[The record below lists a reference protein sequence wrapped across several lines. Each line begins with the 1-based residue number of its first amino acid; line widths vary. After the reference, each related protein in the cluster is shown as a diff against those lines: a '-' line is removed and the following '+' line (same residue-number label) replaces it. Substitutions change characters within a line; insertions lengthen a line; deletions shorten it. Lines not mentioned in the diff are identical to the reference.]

1 MVLTLFLTMAK
12 VEEEILL
19 RSVPRTKGDLAIA
32 QRPKCRRSSF
42 AFSLP
47 LPTIC
52 MNCQYG
58 DHNCISNGLS
68 THQHVEVVKPTR
80 SRVLRNVLRAGTD
93 AHDRSPV
100 TPVVSRHPPR
110 VTHALSPLPNIVATP
125 VAQVEVDVLGTFNT
139 GNGVT
144 HRGVPRLRIALGA
157 SARLRQRISIAGSV
171 AIVVLPEINVPGGEC
186 LSILILMALGTGVPG
201 ACLCT
206 GAAVKSKFETHA
218 VDFLGH

>member
-1 MVLTLFLTMAK
+1 MLTLFLTIAK

-52 MNCQYG
+52 ANYQYHS
-58 DHNCISNGLS
+58 HNCTSNGLPS
-68 THQHVEVVKPTR
+68 YQHIEVVETTR

-93 AHDRSPV
+93 AHDRGPV

-110 VTHALSPLPNIVATP
+110 VTHALSPLPNIVAAP
-125 VAQVEVDVLGTFNT
+125 VTQVEVDVLGTFNA
-139 GNGVT
+139 GNGVA
-144 HRGVPRLRIALGA
+144 HRGVPRLRVAPGA
-157 SARLRQRISIAGSV
+157 SAGLRQRVGIAGSV
-171 AIVVLPEINVPGGEC
+171 AIVVLPEVNIPRGVC
-186 LSILILMALGTGVPG
+186 LRIWILATLGAGVASACLGTG
-201 ACLCT
+201 T
-206 GAAVKSKFETHA
+206 AVKSEFKTHA
-218 VDFLGH
+218 VDSLGY